1 MATLELVVAQLKE
14 NNNLSMGVL
23 KEVSSLNGSLSD
35 LFGRQKQE
43 SYQAKETARE
53 AGKGKT
59 LNTRRTGRTGGTL
72 LGARGG
78 GLAGGLTGG
87 LLGGLLAGGGVGLAA
102 AGVGIAAFLGSMA
115 GADFAIAKLGDGKNL
130 KTLLENIAGGLAAF
144 DNNSLKNL
152 GILFGTSA
160 LFGTVTGMKGS
171 LRGALGIGII
181 GAGIAAFF
189 TEFALA
195 DVAISSL
202 GSSGEALKKFAG
214 NFADAIES
222 FDGVKTEVAALLV
235 GSALFG
241 LVGARGAVGAGL
253 GIATIGAG
261 IAGFVTT
268 LAGAD
273 VGLNKMQATGSTF
286 KTFSENVSAGL
297 KAFSDAGFAQ
307 LLVNGAIFGAIAGA
321 AASGPIA
328 LKAGAGAILGLGV
341 IGLGIS
347 AFLLAIAAG
356 EKGIQLIGADGSG
369 FKNLATGIANGLKQ
383 FADLP
388 DDIGKKTGEI
398 GVGIGKLFAA
408 NALGGLVNTVSGI
421 GSLVKEGFANV
432 VDFFFGTDLAKGQSK
447 SPIQK
452 LLEGLVPLKTLDRRV
467 LENLDKLSDSLT
479 RFTNVFQTLSGSGI
493 GDFGKE
499 IGRLM
504 QGLGVV
510 AQALPLMTNGGKE
523 TVKLPGGGTA
533 KIDFGPEGDGGLA
546 NPNIDFNKIKNSI
559 NSVYDALGIN
569 RLESSRRDLSLSM
582 SDNMFGPR
590 QSMLPGNSFVD
601 ASQKTFAPQNLNL
614 TNPLISVDISRGLA
628 NP

>member
-14 NNNLSMGVL
+14 NNNLSRGVL

-43 SYQAKETARE
+43 AYQAKETARE

-59 LNTRRTGRTGGTL
+59 LNTRRAGRTGGTL
-72 LGARGG
+72 LGAKGG

-144 DNNSLKNL
+144 DNDSLKNL
-152 GILFGTSA
+152 AVLFGTSA
-160 LFGTVTGMKGS
+160 LFGTVAGMKGS
-171 LRGALGIGII
+171 LRAALGIGVI
-181 GAGIAAFF
+181 GSGIAAFF
-189 TEFALA
+189 TAFATA

-214 NFADAIES
+214 NFADAMES
-222 FDGVKTEVAALLV
+222 FHGVKTEVAALFV

-241 LVGARGAVGAGL
+241 LVGARGAIGAGL

-261 IAGFVTT
+261 IAGFITT

-286 KTFSENVSAGL
+286 KTFSQNISAGL
-297 KAFSDAGFAQ
+297 KAFSDGGFAQ

-321 AASGPIA
+321 AAAGPLA
-328 LKAGAGAILGLGV
+328 LKAGAGAIIGLGV
-341 IGLGIS
+341 IGAGIS

-369 FKNLATGIANGLKQ
+369 FKNLATGIADGLKQ

-388 DDIGKKTGEI
+388 DGIGKKTGEI

-408 NALGGLVNTVSGI
+408 NALGGLVDTVSGVTD
-421 GSLVKEGFANV
+421 LVKKGFANV
-432 VDFFFGTDLAKGQSK
+432 VNFFFGTNLGEGQPK
-447 SPIQK
+447 SSIQK
-452 LLEGLVPLKTLDRRV
+452 LLEGIEPLATLDRRV

-479 RFTNVFQTLSGSGI
+479 RFTNVFQNLSGSGI

-499 IGRLM
+499 VGRLM

-510 AQALPLMTNGGKE
+510 AQVLPLMTKGGSKNV
-523 TVKLPGGGTA
+523 TLPGGA
-533 KIDFGPEGDGGLA
+533 KPKIDFGPEGDGGLA

-582 SDNMFGPR
+582 SDSMFGPR

-601 ASQKTFAPQNLNL
+601 ASQTTFAPQNFGIINRVLQS
-614 TNPLISVDISRGLA
+614 TNENNRQF
-628 NP
+628 